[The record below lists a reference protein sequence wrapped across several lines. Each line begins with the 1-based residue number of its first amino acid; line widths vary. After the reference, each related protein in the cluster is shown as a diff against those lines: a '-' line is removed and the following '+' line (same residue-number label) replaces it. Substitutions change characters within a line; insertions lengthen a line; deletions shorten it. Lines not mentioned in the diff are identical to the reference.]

1 MTADHIDRAAQI
13 IAATDAAERGY
24 ELDASDVAIGHTIA
38 MSLDAAGRL
47 VSPEHDAAVAARAL
61 RQIRDEMSRWE
72 GWDTRDIGHAFL
84 SESVLDALTD
94 RADQI
99 EREAGESDANG

>member
-38 MSLDAAGRL
+38 MSLDAAGL
-47 VSPEHDAAVAARAL
+47 LASPEHDAAVAARAWDEAVAAVAWAMDHGPEPL
-61 RQIRDEMSRWE
+61 RYVGENNPYK
-72 GWDTRDIGHAFL
+72 
-84 SESVLDALTD
+84 
-94 RADQI
+94 
-99 EREAGESDANG
+99 REAGERDE